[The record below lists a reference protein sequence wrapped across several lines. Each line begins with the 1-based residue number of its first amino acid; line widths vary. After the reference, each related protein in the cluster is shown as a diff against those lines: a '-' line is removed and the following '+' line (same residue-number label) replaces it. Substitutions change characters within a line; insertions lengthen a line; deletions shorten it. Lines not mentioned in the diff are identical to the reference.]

1 MGINQGHESTRTAQ
15 AIINLA
21 LMTGNIGRPGTGA
34 NSITGQCN
42 AMGSRLFANIT
53 SLIGGHDAARKEHRA
68 KIASIL
74 GFDESV
80 IPQQPALAYDEIV
93 QAIAEGRIKGLWVI
107 ATNSSHSWI
116 HQRQFNEIIAK
127 LDFLLVQDLYQTTD
141 TAKRADLILPAA
153 GWGEKEGTFI
163 NSERRIG
170 LVKKV
175 HRAPGQA
182 LSDFHIFQLIAH
194 YWGCGD
200 KFKRWTSPEAV
211 FHLLKD
217 ISRNQPCDIT
227 GIQDYRMLDEQ
238 GGVPWPFP
246 ESINRSEQNLD
257 QNKKETSFSKER
269 RLFEDGRFFTE
280 DARARF
286 LFDPPREMPEKLDDE
301 YPFLLLTGR
310 GTSLQWRTNT
320 RTEKSDVLRK
330 LYPKR
335 CYVEINPNGSPPDQG
350 ERRKALDYIGKRYI
364 LTALW

>member
-1 MGINQGHESTRTAQ
+1 MPWVRAY
-15 AIINLA
+15 
-21 LMTGNIGRPGTGA
+21 
-34 NSITGQCN
+34 
-42 AMGSRLFANIT
+42 FANIT
-53 SLIGGHDAARKEHRA
+53 SLIGGHDASRKEHRA

-80 IPQQPALAYDEIV
+80 IPQQPALAYDQIV

-127 LDFLLVQDLYQTTD
+127 LDFLVVQDLYQTTD
-141 TAKRADLILPAA
+141 TAKRADLVLPAA

-194 YWGCGD
+194 YWGGGD

-227 GIQDYRMLDEQ
+227 GVQDYRMLDEQ
-238 GGVPWPFP
+238 GGVQWPFP

-257 QNKKETSFSKER
+257 QNKKETPFSKER
-269 RLFEDGRFFTE
+269 RLFEDGEFFTE
-280 DARARF
+280 DGRARF
-286 LFDPPREMPEKLDDE
+286 LFDPPREMPEKPEDE

-310 GTSLQWRTNT
+310 GTSLQWQPTRARKNRTSCGSST
-320 RTEKSDVLRK
+320 RNSVTWKLR
-330 LYPKR
+330 
-335 CYVEINPNGSPPDQG
+335 
-350 ERRKALDYIGKRYI
+350 
-364 LTALW
+364 